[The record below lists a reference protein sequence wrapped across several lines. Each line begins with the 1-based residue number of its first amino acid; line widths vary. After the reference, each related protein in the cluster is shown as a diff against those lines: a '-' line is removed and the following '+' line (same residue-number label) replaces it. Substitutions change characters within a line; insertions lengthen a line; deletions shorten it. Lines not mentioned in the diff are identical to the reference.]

1 MSKIDKQGR
10 HFISRSRYLLTDHVM
25 AKYALLILKSHK
37 GFDGLLQ
44 PFLSHFIFF
53 IQYIV
58 ASGYTVYGE
67 ADG

>member
-1 MSKIDKQGR
+1 
-10 HFISRSRYLLTDHVM
+10 M

-53 IQYIV
+53 IHYLV
-58 ASGYTVYGE
+58 ASGYTVYDE
-67 ADG
+67 ADGYNGSQGRLAWNWWVS